1 MGKGKLSAPV
11 FSQTGSQLIWEVINF
26 FFKTPTN
33 PNPLSFPRRSSRMVG
48 PCSFTGSW
56 GTHPPLGRWQWR
68 GTPGA
73 GRSTPTAPTIF
84 VPPPTARTTFW
95 NCFSLRTSTMT
106 SPSFTRPSPTSPL
119 ESANCRVTCGQ
130 PALRCSTLSRHCV
143 FWMSRTTLS
152 TASVR
157 ASSCGRHR
165 PRSAREASAS
175 QELRGPQVPVPDLQE
190 VCLDVLASPHPP
202 LSSPRAQTPPT
213 YDTNNHLSA
222 RADNGPTHLLPLL
235 ICCFLLDFMQRR
247 FCVNVQLTLI
257 WKSEIHSVLVIT
269 FFFTVVLMLMFY
281 IV

>member
-1 MGKGKLSAPV
+1 
-11 FSQTGSQLIWEVINF
+11 
-26 FFKTPTN
+26 
-33 PNPLSFPRRSSRMVG
+33 MVG
-48 PCSFTGSW
+48 PCSLTGSW
-56 GTHPPLGRWQWR
+56 GTHPPLGRWRWR
-68 GTPGA
+68 GMPGA
-73 GRSTPTAPTIF
+73 GRSTPTARTIF

-157 ASSCGRHR
+157 ASSCGQHR

-175 QELRGPQVPVPDLQE
+175 QGLRGPQVLVPDLQE
-190 VCLDVLASPHPP
+190 VCLDVPASPHSP
-202 LSSPRAQTPPT
+202 LSSPRAQTPFT

-222 RADNGPTHLLPLL
+222 RADKGPTHLLPLPIAGRL
-235 ICCFLLDFMQRR
+235 VFTQCALPHQAPLPNPAHGCSSRAGSDTPRPPCLDPDLPGHASLPFD
-247 FCVNVQLTLI
+247 
-257 WKSEIHSVLVIT
+257 
-269 FFFTVVLMLMFY
+269 
-281 IV
+281 